1 MSEAVSSSVP
11 SSRVKIAAICVALV
25 LLISTVFLLNTPSV
39 ERIQSAPVSW
49 EDVTSGKHAVL
60 CHILV
65 SDDNITVGEMSF
77 TWEVRFSNES
87 LEKYDYYEFYF
98 HESVSGAHGEGRILG
113 GNSVL
118 NLTTTDQMLR
128 TWNEYH
134 GAGAVELSVSSNA
147 SWGGDFQWRFAVA
160 PGSGIFQPQLATNKL
175 DFELSMRTTPGADV
189 SLTLVLVSEW
199 LVYSQGLRKII
210 WTETLSI
217 AVNRTAYFL

>member
-1 MSEAVSSSVP
+1 MSGAVSISVP
-11 SSRVKIAAICVALV
+11 SLRVKIAAVCVALV
-25 LLISTVFLLNTPSV
+25 LLISTVFLLNMPSI
-39 ERIQSAPVSW
+39 ERFQSAPFGW
-49 EDVTSGKHAVL
+49 KDVTTEKHAVL
-60 CHILV
+60 YHIV
-65 SDDNITVGEMSF
+65 ISDDNITVGEMSF

-87 LEKYDYYEFYF
+87 LEEYDYYEFYF

-113 GNSVL
+113 GTSVL

-134 GAGAVELSVSSNA
+134 GAGAVELTVSSNT

-160 PGSGIFQPQLATNKL
+160 PDSGIFQPQLATNKL

-189 SLTLVLVSEW
+189 NLTLVLVSEW
-199 LVYSQGLRKII
+199 LVHSQGPRKII